1 MQETASNAKVA
12 EYEQFLETRLRTD
25 LNEAINLRQALIDEQ
40 EDYRALGQN
49 LHLLLK
55 VCRRSL
61 P

>member
-1 MQETASNAKVA
+1 MQESASNAKVA

-25 LNEAINLRQALIDEQ
+25 LNEATSLRQALFDEQ

-49 LHLLLK
+49 LLLLLK
-55 VCRRSL
+55 VCDRSL